1 MRGGFCLIVLA
12 HRAARL
18 LLFAMILCAAA
29 RAADERPVPV
39 RIALKPMAVVRGR
52 VATIADLADIEGGD
66 EAVRQRVAT
75 LDVVE
80 LKTAGAPQVLSH
92 RLVQIRLLLA
102 GVSANLCEVNGADR
116 VTVVRAPAGVPDK
129 MVVDAI
135 HAALSK
141 RFRIEAAD
149 LDVRLTQPLQTKL
162 ELDRMEADDLRLEPL
177 VPAVLPVGRTR
188 LQVEIYVR
196 GQLRESPSTTVDIG
210 LFQTVAQVVG
220 LIGRGETL
228 TPEKIR
234 AERVRTVGVGAFPAP
249 AEVAGRKVNR
259 ALRAG
264 ETIRLQDLEAPRAA
278 ENPVL
283 VKPRDTVQLVV
294 RKGQLTVVLSAAEA
308 LQPGRQGDVIRV
320 MNPDSKK
327 IISGRV
333 VSRSELE
340 VSL

>member
-1 MRGGFCLIVLA
+1 LA
-12 HRAARL
+12 HGAARL
-18 LLFAMILCAAA
+18 LLLAVILCAPA
-29 RAADERPVPV
+29 RASDQRPGPV
-39 RIALKPMAVVRGR
+39 RIALKPMAAARGK

-66 EAVRQRVAT
+66 EASRQRVAA

-80 LKTAGAPQVLSH
+80 LKAVGAPEVLSQ

-102 GVSANLCEVNGADR
+102 GVSSSLCEVTGADR

-129 MVVDAI
+129 LVVDAI
-135 HAALSK
+135 QAALSK

-162 ELDRMEADDLRLEPL
+162 ELDRIDAADLRLEPL
-177 VPAVLPVGRTR
+177 LPAVLPVGRTR
-188 LQVEIYVR
+188 LQVDLYVR

-210 LFQTVAQVVG
+210 LYQTVAQVVG

-234 AERVRTVGVGAFPAP
+234 AERVRTVGAGTFPAP

-264 ETIRLQDLEAPRAA
+264 ETIRLQDLESPRDA

-320 MNPDSKK
+320 LNPDSKK

-340 VSL
+340 VAL